1 MKITARKYAQAL
13 VEVLKNEKDQKVI
26 NEKIQNL
33 IKILVKRKETKTLKR
48 FQQIFKS
55 LWMREKGQLEVKLT
69 LPHKPDDS
77 NKLALIKSLGSA
89 LDKEIIL
96 NVHIDE
102 NVIGGMKIEFEDYV
116 IDGTVSKSLEML
128 KTNLINTTN

>member
-13 VEVLKNEKDQKVI
+13 VEVLKNEKDQKEI

-33 IKILVKRKETKTLKR
+33 IKILVKRKEGKTLKR
-48 FQQIFKS
+48 FQAIFKT

-69 LPHKPDDS
+69 LPYKPNDAD
-77 NKLALIKSLGSA
+77 KLKLIKSLGAS

-96 NVHIDE
+96 NVIIDE
-102 NVIGGMKIEFEDYV
+102 AVIGGMKLEFEDYV
-116 IDGTVSKSLEML
+116 IDGTVAKSLEML
-128 KTNLINTTN
+128 KANLTNTTN